1 MCHLLT
7 LSDAFVFNL
16 KCRYFWSPDLQV
28 CFLCWYRNG
37 YFFFRFCP
45 LCIQVYIQ
53 FENTDTCIHTIQ
65 KRQIVWSFQK
75 CSIKI
80 FLCLNHG
87 IEFPILTQSYCTEI
101 LFPMSCLQHWQKLYH
116 MLYSSKT
123 QSSFLLWI
131 EQYKHLCS
139 TGIFDFIILHGMRW
153 NMNWFSFSCLMI

>member
-7 LSDAFVFNL
+7 LFDAFLFNL
-16 KCRYFWSPDLQV
+16 KCRYFGLLICRYVFFADIEML
-28 CFLCWYRNG
+28 F
-37 YFFFRFCP
+37 FFFRFCP

-131 EQYKHLCS
+131 
-139 TGIFDFIILHGMRW
+139 
-153 NMNWFSFSCLMI
+153 